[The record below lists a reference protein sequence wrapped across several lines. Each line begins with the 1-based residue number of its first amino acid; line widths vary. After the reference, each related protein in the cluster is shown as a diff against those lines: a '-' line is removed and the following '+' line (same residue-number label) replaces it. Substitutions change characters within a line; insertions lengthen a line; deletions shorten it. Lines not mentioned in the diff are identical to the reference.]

1 MSEENVAATDDSWF
15 NNQLKSWADKG
26 WDIEEVAAYLNENS
40 ESATEALMRVEYL
53 ISATEQLVARM
64 SYDWLERIDISN
76 GLFTEWIDAL
86 VNPMNFEEIIE
97 RYNEWAKQ
105 NRRWELVLNDA
116 QRTWES
122 VMMGDERKLILARCD
137 ALDESSKPRVNL
149 LMPMMQDPNSFSE
162 IDNAL
167 SEVEENEAR
176 QKRTVYGAIES
187 LQSEGYNVEYIA
199 EMNLIDAVNEITYRQ
214 KLHNLHEMI
223 RLQIIDEIAEF
234 DDELAEKYETQ
245 RKLLL
250 NSDSEEAVLDL
261 SQQVSK
267 MGLDLKKRLSNV
279 NLQIVNWLEAGII
292 LPKSVIVAKDM
303 FEWET
308 NIPELTTEI
317 ENHLA
322 QVERY
327 NYFSKRMTD
336 VRSATEYVGYLD
348 QTASLAEI
356 VEELELRW
364 KEAELECYSLI
375 EKYQNQGLVLDDWN
389 TRIAA
394 DPVNSLA
401 MIKISSDSWQK
412 RLDCI
417 EKLLDVDVSFEGK
430 AEIEQRIDLLRE
442 IDAGEDVI
450 EDTEMMIVRLVRRRA
465 RHRALLEKELME
477 LISVGKAS
485 ENTASN
491 KFTIAEFEAFVAD
504 ARKHGSTNNATLSGN
519 SIISGKIGGRIADK
533 IDSELNLFDAGG
545 WYTDEIR
552 QIFQSDPVRIAKLLP
567 DIRKQM
573 SNHDALRRRLSSMPW
588 NRNISLALQIQEEMR
603 DPLRLA
609 TITEQV
615 PAMMKALA
623 TRPVEDE
630 DFNFKPWQP
639 KLIRKTLLPIP
650 EQLHQNKDALEDT
663 HEAILEA
670 MEPEEPHHEDEIVRE
685 DEMTDD
691 ETLQEEKLSITRQ
704 RLWREPE
711 AQTLAKQAEK
721 VADAN
726 IEPAESVSEDVE
738 PEPPQQ
744 KPPKSIEVSESAEI
758 EHLHIMMKKLGLSNE
773 YSQNGDV
780 TNQISEIRRCL
791 AKNVGIE
798 PRDVRVDR
806 MLRLILRLLP
816 QSNEHDGKRKVLIM
830 KIASGL
836 KRYQNW
842 VKMRLEARHKAAKN
856 NLILDSAI
864 LGKALERIPGP
875 GFRVPLEKDD
885 KELPALNEIAELTKE
900 VDKLLGTL
908 NLSSAS
914 GVVVSA

>member
-1 MSEENVAATDDSWF
+1 MLEENVAATDDSWF

-26 WDIEEVAAYLNENS
+26 WDIEEVATYLNENS

-53 ISATEQLVARM
+53 ISASEQLIARM
-64 SYDWLERIDISN
+64 SYDWLERVDISN
-76 GLFTEWIDAL
+76 GLFAEWIDAL
-86 VNPMNFEEIIE
+86 INPMNFEQIAE
-97 RYNEWAKQ
+97 RYDEWSKQ

-122 VMMGDERKLILARCD
+122 VMMGHERELILARCD

-149 LMPMMQDPNSFSE
+149 LMPMMGDPNSFTE

-167 SEVEENEAR
+167 SEIEENEAR
-176 QKRTVYGAIES
+176 QKRTLYGAIES

-199 EMNLIDAVNEITYRQ
+199 EMNLIDAINEITHRQ

-223 RLQIIDEIAEF
+223 RLQIIDEIAEY
-234 DDELAEKYETQ
+234 DDELAEKFESQ

-250 NSDSEEAVLDL
+250 NSDSEEAIIDL
-261 SQQVSK
+261 SQQVSN
-267 MGLDLKKRLSNV
+267 MSLDLKKRLSGV
-279 NLQIVNWLEAGII
+279 NLQIANWVEAGII

-308 NIPELTTEI
+308 NIPELTVEI
-317 ENHLA
+317 ENHLL

-336 VRSATEYVGYLD
+336 VLSATEYIGYLD
-348 QTASLAEI
+348 QTDSLTEI

-375 EKYQNQGLVLDDWN
+375 EKYQNQGLVLDDWK
-389 TRIAA
+389 TKIEA
-394 DPVNSLA
+394 DPVSSLA
-401 MIKISSDSWQK
+401 MIKISSHGWQK

-417 EKLLDVDVSFEGK
+417 EKLLEIDVSFEGK
-430 AEIEQRIDLLRE
+430 AVIEQRIDLLQE
-442 IDAGEDVI
+442 IDAGEEVI
-450 EDTEMMIVRLVRRRA
+450 EDTEMMILRLVRRRA

-477 LISVGKAS
+477 LISIGKAS
-485 ENTASN
+485 EDTASN

-504 ARKHGSTNNATLSGN
+504 ARKHGSTNHASLSGN
-519 SIISGKIGGRIADK
+519 SIISGNIGERIADK
-533 IDSELNLFDAGG
+533 IDSELNLFEAGG
-545 WYTDEIR
+545 WYIDEIR
-552 QIFQSDPVRIAKLLP
+552 DIFQSDPLRIAKLLP
-567 DIRKQM
+567 DVRKQM
-573 SNHDALRRRLSSMPW
+573 SNHDALRRRLSGMPW

-609 TITEQV
+609 AITEQI

-630 DFNFKPWQP
+630 DFQFKSWQP
-639 KLIRKTLLPIP
+639 KLVRKTLLPIP
-650 EQLHQNKDALEDT
+650 EQTLQTNDALEDA

-670 MEPEEPHHEDEIVRE
+670 MEPEEPIREDEIVRE
-685 DEMTDD
+685 DGMTDNEFWED
-691 ETLQEEKLSITRQ
+691 EKWSATRWSW
-704 RLWREPE
+704 WRERE
-711 AQTLAKQAEK
+711 ARALAKQAEK
-721 VADAN
+721 ATDAN
-726 IEPAESVSEDVE
+726 MEPALEDVE

-773 YSQNGDV
+773 YSQDGDV
-780 TNQISEIRRCL
+780 AHRITEIRRCL

-856 NLILDSAI
+856 NLIQDSAT

-875 GFRVPLEKDD
+875 GFRVPLEKDE
-885 KELPALNEIAELTKE
+885 KELPALNEVAELTKE
-900 VDKLLGTL
+900 VDKLLETL

>member
-1 MSEENVAATDDSWF
+1 MSEENVAATDNSWF
-15 NNQLKSWADKG
+15 NNQLNSWAEKG
-26 WDIEEVAAYLNENS
+26 WDIDEVATYLNENS
-40 ESATEALMRVEYL
+40 EAATEALMRVEYL
-53 ISATEQLVARM
+53 ISATEQLIARM
-64 SYDWLERIDISN
+64 NYDWLERIDISN
-76 GLFTEWIDAL
+76 GLFAEWIDAL
-86 VNPMNFEEIIE
+86 VNPMNFEQIVE

-122 VMMGDERKLILARCD
+122 VMMGGERKLILARCD

-149 LMPMMQDPNSFSE
+149 IMPMMQDPNSFSE

-167 SEVEENEAR
+167 SEIEENEAR

-187 LQSEGYNVEYIA
+187 LRSEGYNVEYIA

-223 RLQIIDEIAEF
+223 KLQIIDEIAEY
-234 DDELAEKYETQ
+234 DDELAEKFETQ

-250 NSDSEEAVLDL
+250 NSDSEEDVLDL

-267 MGLDLKKRLSNV
+267 MGLDLKKRLSKV

-317 ENHLA
+317 EKHLA

-336 VRSATEYVGYLD
+336 VRSATGYIGYLD
-348 QTASLAEI
+348 QTASLAEM

-375 EKYQNQGLVLDDWN
+375 EKYQNQGLVLDDWS

-394 DPVNSLA
+394 DPVNSLT

-412 RLDCI
+412 RLACI
-417 EKLLDVDVSFEGK
+417 EKLLEVDVSFEGK
-430 AEIEQRIDLLRE
+430 AEIEQRIDLLRQ
-442 IDAGEDVI
+442 IDAGDDVI
-450 EDTEMMIVRLVRRRA
+450 ADTEMMIVRLVRRRA

-485 ENTASN
+485 EDTTSN

-504 ARKHGSTNNATLSGN
+504 ARKHGSTNNATISGN
-519 SIISGKIGGRIADK
+519 SFIKGKIGERISEK

-552 QIFQSDPVRIAKLLP
+552 QIFQSNPVRIAKLLP
-567 DIRKQM
+567 DIRKQI

-588 NRNISLALQIQEEMR
+588 SRNISLALQIQEEMR

-630 DFNFKPWQP
+630 NFKFKPWQP

-650 EQLHQNKDALEDT
+650 EQLYQTNDALEDA

-670 MEPEEPHHEDEIVRE
+670 MVPEEPIREDEIVRE
-685 DEMTDD
+685 DGMTDD
-691 ETLQEEKLSITRQ
+691 ETLQEEKLAITRQ

-711 AQTLAKQAEK
+711 AQAFVKQDEK
-721 VADAN
+721 AADAN
-726 IEPAESVSEDVE
+726 IEPALEDVE

-773 YSQNGDV
+773 YSQDGDV
-780 TNQISEIRRCL
+780 THQITEIRRCL

-798 PRDVRVDR
+798 PRDIRVDR

-856 NLILDSAI
+856 NLIQDSAA

-900 VDKLLGTL
+900 VDKLLETL

>member
-1 MSEENVAATDDSWF
+1 MSEENVAATDNSWF
-15 NNQLKSWADKG
+15 NNQLNSWADKG
-26 WDIEEVAAYLNENS
+26 WDIDEVATYLNENS
-40 ESATEALMRVEYL
+40 EAATEALMRVEYL
-53 ISATEQLVARM
+53 ISATEQLIARM
-64 SYDWLERIDISN
+64 NYDWLERIDISN
-76 GLFTEWIDAL
+76 GLFAEWIDAL
-86 VNPMNFEEIIE
+86 VNPMNFEQIVE

-122 VMMGDERKLILARCD
+122 VMMGGERKLILARCD

-149 LMPMMQDPNSFSE
+149 IMPMMQDPNSFSE

-167 SEVEENEAR
+167 SEIEENEAR

-187 LQSEGYNVEYIA
+187 LRSEGYNVEYIA

-223 RLQIIDEIAEF
+223 KLQIIDEIAEY
-234 DDELAEKYETQ
+234 DDELAEKFETQ

-250 NSDSEEAVLDL
+250 NSDSEEDVLDL

-267 MGLDLKKRLSNV
+267 MGLDLKKRLSKV

-317 ENHLA
+317 EKHLA

-336 VRSATEYVGYLD
+336 VRSATGYIGYLD
-348 QTASLAEI
+348 QTASLAEM

-375 EKYQNQGLVLDDWN
+375 EKYQNQGLVLDDWS

-394 DPVNSLA
+394 DPVNSLT

-412 RLDCI
+412 RLACI
-417 EKLLDVDVSFEGK
+417 EKLLEVDVSFEGK
-430 AEIEQRIDLLRE
+430 AEIEQRIDLLRQ
-442 IDAGEDVI
+442 IDAGDDVI
-450 EDTEMMIVRLVRRRA
+450 ADTEMMIVRLVRRRA

-485 ENTASN
+485 EDTTSN

-504 ARKHGSTNNATLSGN
+504 ARKHGSTNNATISGN
-519 SIISGKIGGRIADK
+519 SFIKGKIGERISEK

-552 QIFQSDPVRIAKLLP
+552 QIFQSNPVRIAKLLP
-567 DIRKQM
+567 DIRKQI

-588 NRNISLALQIQEEMR
+588 SRNISLALQIQEEMR

-630 DFNFKPWQP
+630 NFKFKPWQP

-650 EQLHQNKDALEDT
+650 EQLYQTNDALEDA

-670 MEPEEPHHEDEIVRE
+670 MVPEEPIREDEIVRE
-685 DEMTDD
+685 DGMTDD
-691 ETLQEEKLSITRQ
+691 ETLQEEKLAITRQ

-711 AQTLAKQAEK
+711 AQAFVKQDEK
-721 VADAN
+721 AADAN
-726 IEPAESVSEDVE
+726 IEPALEDVE

-773 YSQNGDV
+773 YSQDGDV
-780 TNQISEIRRCL
+780 THQITEIRRCL

-798 PRDVRVDR
+798 PRDIRVDR

-856 NLILDSAI
+856 NLIQDSAA

-900 VDKLLGTL
+900 VDKLLETL